1 MPPQTRGRQPGG
13 GRTVE
18 NPVRTGPRLPAD
30 RHLGRSKAVDLHRL
44 AEQRSLAYHRIVA
57 DRLIADPGLLTRARA
72 RVADWMTTEPQ
83 ADYVRAWADLLSRP
97 LPEITRF
104 LVDDGE
110 RARELRQSTPFAGA
124 LDARERWKL
133 WREVAERFRGAA

>member
-1 MPPQTRGRQPGG
+1 M
-13 GRTVE
+13 
-18 NPVRTGPRLPAD
+18 
-30 RHLGRSKAVDLHRL
+30 DLHRL